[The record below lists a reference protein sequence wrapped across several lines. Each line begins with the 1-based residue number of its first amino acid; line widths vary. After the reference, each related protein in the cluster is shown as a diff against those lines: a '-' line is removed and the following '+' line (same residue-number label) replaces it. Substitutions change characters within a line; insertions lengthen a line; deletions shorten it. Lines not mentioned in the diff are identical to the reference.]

1 MRLTLCVRFAIVF
14 AVLNCHTALA
24 TGHMADEEEKE
35 SRTATLPLV
44 SLLKDTKNV
53 RSQEFLLRYDLDDIT
68 GSRDAYLRARSEWLE
83 FAALLEILD
92 PLIDYAAASNGVP
105 WAEKDKTII
114 GVHDGVGGKSGLK
127 RRVTGVTNIC
137 KYYNPPPL

>member
-14 AVLNCHTALA
+14 AVLNCHAALA
-24 TGHMADEEEKE
+24 TDHMADEEEKE

-68 GSRDAYLRARSEWLE
+68 GSRDAYLRARFL
-83 FAALLEILD
+83 
-92 PLIDYAAASNGVP
+92 NG
-105 WAEKDKTII
+105 W
-114 GVHDGVGGKSGLK
+114 SL
-127 RRVTGVTNIC
+127 RL
-137 KYYNPPPL
+137 Y